1 MIKTLADGARG
12 LNSHIRC
19 VTVSRYLTGTFKVG
33 DILFASRL
41 NIELLVLMID
51 QIKQSTDQVIP
62 QLGELNAE

>member
-12 LNSHIRC
+12 LNSHIRR

-51 QIKQSTDQVIP
+51 QIKQSTQESYDGP
-62 QLGELNAE
+62 GNSTAR